1 MNRPEGRR
9 PRAHLALPTLLFT
22 FALAPVG
29 CRSASK
35 GMSPPRAADYGPP
48 AEYDVERSGGMP
60 ASAPMAPPA
69 PSMMESVAVGSSDSY
84 GGGEEMFR
92 SEDTRTAQTGG
103 AAPPPPPPPQ
113 RPAPGGGDK
122 KPADTGSAVAVSGPM
137 LIYTAELT
145 MASFEVSAQ
154 IDKIQAISREL
165 GGFLA
170 RRDDTAITI
179 RVPSERFEEALRRVQ
194 SLGDVLHRNVSVQ
207 DVTEEFRDSEVQLK
221 NERAIRDRLQEL
233 LAKAT
238 KVEDSLLIERELGRV
253 TQALADCTLRLEMA
267 PVDPELVDIRLDGRS
282 LYRDPRR
289 MNGWDWGD
297 ERHLEIVF
305 HGAVC
310 DDVQRASGGSR
321 LVATFGCPAPAPP

>member
-9 PRAHLALPTLLFT
+9 PRAQLAMLTLLFT
-22 FALAPVG
+22 FALALVG
-29 CRSASK
+29 CGSASK
-35 GMSPPRAADYGPP
+35 EMSPSSAADYGPP

-103 AAPPPPPPPQ
+103 AAPPPPPPQ

-122 KPADTGSAVAVSGPM
+122 KPADTSSAVAVSGPM

-221 NERAIRDRLQEL
+221 NARAIRDRLQEL

-253 TQALADCTLRLEMA
+253 TRDIERLEGRLKFLRDRIA
-267 PVDPELVDIRLDGRS
+267 FSTLTVVFQPRAVERIETQEFRLPVDWLGNLG
-282 LYRDPRR
+282 L
-289 MNGWDWGD
+289 
-297 ERHLEIVF
+297 
-305 HGAVC
+305 
-310 DDVQRASGGSR
+310 SR
-321 LVATFGCPAPAPP
+321 LMNL